1 MIHTECKDC
10 ELSNGD
16 CGHHFKMDGATN
28 YDIAS
33 LSACDQYGNC
43 MFFKSKV
50 TMRLEEAIDHLEEML
65 ADENHEW
72 PCDECLEHEQLLGW
86 LKELKGLRL
95 ENEVIL
101 RRLKHLLESDYISQ
115 FDQVNPNTQEY
126 IRDIREAD
134 RKVMYLCDQEKP
146 CKEHCEKDHL
156 CKRTSDISHAKN
168 FRLVPN
174 GIYPIIFEEVDE
186 HCIANV
192 TFDREQLEKIID
204 ERVIEPIKNGELVVK
219 KEDGKWGKWVISEIR
234 CPNCLGYFQTD
245 CYSMGV
251 LKKCPACG
259 KDMIGGIE

>member
-1 MIHTECKDC
+1 M
-10 ELSNGD
+10 
-16 CGHHFKMDGATN
+16 TN
-28 YDIAS
+28 
-33 LSACDQYGNC
+33 
-43 MFFKSKV
+43 K
-50 TMRLEEAIDHLEEML
+50 EAITLLQEIEEDGRNVTTEHVEALDL
-65 ADENHEW
+65 AIKALNTMPFMQDMS
-72 PCDECLEHEQLLGW
+72 DTIDR
-86 LKELKGLRL
+86 LRA

-101 RRLKHLLESDYISQ
+101 RRLKHLLVSDYISQ
-115 FDQVNPNTQEY
+115 FDQVDPNTQEY

-192 TFDREQLEKIID
+192 TFDREELEKIVN

-219 KEDGKWGKWVISEIR
+219 KVDGKWGKWVISEIR
-234 CPNCLGYFQTD
+234 CPNCMEYFQTD
-245 CYSMGV
+245 CYSMEE
-251 LKKCPACG
+251 LKKCPVCG
-259 KDMIGGIE
+259 EDMIGGIE